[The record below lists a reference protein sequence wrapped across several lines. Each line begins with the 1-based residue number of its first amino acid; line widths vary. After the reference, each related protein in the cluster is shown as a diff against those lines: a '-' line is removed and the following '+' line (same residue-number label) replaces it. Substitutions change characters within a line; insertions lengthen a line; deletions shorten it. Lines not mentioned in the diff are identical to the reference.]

1 MLPYAAVNHACLDKQ
16 VIGCQQLT
24 LHTEKSIGRER
35 KEKKKTLKKKSNK
48 QNLWKRLVQRFKLH
62 LTNDLHLRMI

>member
-35 KEKKKTLKKKSNK
+35 KEKKKKKQK
-48 QNLWKRLVQRFKLH
+48 H
-62 LTNDLHLRMI
+62 H

>member
-35 KEKKKTLKKKSNK
+35 KEKKKKKNK
-48 QNLWKRLVQRFKLH
+48 NTTKK
-62 LTNDLHLRMI
+62 NN